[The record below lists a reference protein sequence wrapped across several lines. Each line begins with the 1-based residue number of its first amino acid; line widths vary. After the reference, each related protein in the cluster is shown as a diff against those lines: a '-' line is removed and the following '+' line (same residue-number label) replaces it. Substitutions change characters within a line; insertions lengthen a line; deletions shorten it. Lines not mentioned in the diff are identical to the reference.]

1 LCGLCGIGATL
12 KVSPDTKLPFKQASL
27 AQQKR
32 PTKRS
37 QDTDSVLSGKM
48 MACQLDVVHWTLGIL
63 RHFQAFF

>member
-1 LCGLCGIGATL
+1 LHN
-12 KVSPDTKLPFKQASL
+12 K
-27 AQQKR
+27 KR

-63 RHFQAFF
+63 RHFGAFFWLRVFPALKQSPHPPQRQ